1 MEQNKKPHLDFL
13 NSLSKSTL
21 IANLYGKLFM
31 LKDMQLSLLKQ
42 EKELE
47 EQIKKVEY
55 QKIFLVCQKL
65 FLMRLQQPTYM
76 ADCLC
81 LKICKYF

>member
-31 LKDMQLSLLKQ
+31 LKDMQFSLLKQ

-47 EQIKKVEY
+47 EQIKKAESNV
-55 QKIFLVCQKL
+55 
-65 FLMRLQQPTYM
+65 
-76 ADCLC
+76 
-81 LKICKYF
+81 

>member
-42 EKELE
+42 EQEIN
-47 EQIKKVEY
+47 EQIKKAESNV
-55 QKIFLVCQKL
+55 
-65 FLMRLQQPTYM
+65 
-76 ADCLC
+76 
-81 LKICKYF
+81 

>member
-1 MEQNKKPHLDFL
+1 MEQNKKQHLDFL

-47 EQIKKVEY
+47 EQIKKAESNV
-55 QKIFLVCQKL
+55 
-65 FLMRLQQPTYM
+65 
-76 ADCLC
+76 
-81 LKICKYF
+81 